1 MVTEVHVYVVCMCVE
16 TYESL
21 SILRAC
27 VKDQLCLS
35 SYTTL
40 AYAYWTYTRFD
51 KAACEVI
58 NM

>member
-27 VKDQLCLS
+27 VKDQLCLF

-40 AYAYWTYTRFD
+40 AYAYTHFD
-51 KAACEVI
+51 KAASEVI